1 MLRGCRRRGYG
12 PHMSLDD
19 GYTEELLVAV
29 PADAPEPLV
38 AAIRDACAASTVV
51 QTAYIGRVR
60 RSSPDG
66 SDLGELRV
74 IAVEPSQPLTHH
86 NTADRALMLILA
98 DRVPEIDCRRGVT
111 WLNENSLPV
120 WQDRAICVFER

>member
-1 MLRGCRRRGYG
+1 M
-12 PHMSLDD
+12 
-19 GYTEELLVAV
+19 AV

-38 AAIRDACAASTVV
+38 TAIREVCADSTVV

-66 SDLGELRV
+66 SDVRELRV

-86 NTADRALMLILA
+86 NDADRALMLAVA
-98 DRVPEIDCRRGVT
+98 DRLPEIESRQGVR
-111 WLNENSLPV
+111 WLNENSLAV
-120 WQDRAICVFER
+120 WQDHAFRVFER